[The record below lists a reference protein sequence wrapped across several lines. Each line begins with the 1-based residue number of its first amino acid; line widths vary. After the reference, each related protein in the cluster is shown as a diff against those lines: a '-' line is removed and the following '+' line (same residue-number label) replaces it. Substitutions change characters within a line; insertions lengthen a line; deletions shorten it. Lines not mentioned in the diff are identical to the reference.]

1 MQINSDFEFLIKL
14 VVIGDSGVGKTNFI
28 FQFTEGRFSSV
39 HVTTVGFDYKSKI
52 IKLPNKKKVIK
63 LQIWDTAGQERYMA
77 LNKNLFQKVQGI
89 ILMYDLTNRDSF
101 EHVQSWLNL
110 IKKNVSN
117 KTVMLVANKLDLAE
131 EKRIVTEEEGEDIG
145 KKNDMLFFEGSGA
158 SGENV
163 DKIFTKMAEEVY
175 TKLIDERSEKGEYEN
190 KNLKLDKKK
199 VKRKNVVDIAIAHI
213 LSYLLFF

>member
-63 LQIWDTAGQERYMA
+63 LQVWDTAGQERYMA

-101 EHVQSWLNL
+101 EHIQSWLNL

-163 DKIFTKMAEEVY
+163 DKIFTKMAEEIY

-190 KNLKLDKKK
+190 KNLKLDKNKSEKK
-199 VKRKNVVDIAIAHI
+199 KCC
-213 LSYLLFF
+213 